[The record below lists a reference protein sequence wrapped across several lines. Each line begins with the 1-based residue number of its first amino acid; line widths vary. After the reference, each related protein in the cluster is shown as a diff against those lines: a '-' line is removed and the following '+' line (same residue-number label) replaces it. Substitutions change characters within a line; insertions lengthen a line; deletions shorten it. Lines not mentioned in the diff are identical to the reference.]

1 MCGIVGSAG
10 RDAQPNGLLALQ
22 CGVLRHR
29 GPDGSGEWR
38 SADRRVA
45 LGHRRLSIIDLSSA
59 GSQPMTDDGGTVE
72 IVLNGEIYNYREL
85 KRTLETKGH
94 RFRSASD
101 TEVLLKAY
109 REWDTNCLAHIN
121 GMFAFAIYDI
131 DRRRVFL
138 ARDRAGEKPLFYHK
152 LKGRLAFASEL
163 KALMQDPAFPRELD
177 PHALDHYLAYGYVPG
192 ELCMLA
198 GVRKLPP
205 AHALTYDVDSDTIR
219 RWRYWSLPAAPE
231 SDEADPQLLLDE
243 LDGLLEDAVRL
254 QLVADVPVGVLLS
267 GGIDSSL
274 ITAMAAR
281 SSSSPVRTYNVA
293 FPGHAAFD
301 ESPHARMVASYFGT
315 QHTELV
321 AEPAAASVVADLA
334 RQYDEPV
341 GDSSMIP
348 TYLISRLIRQSCT
361 VALGGDGGDELF
373 GGYPHYTRVQRSLR
387 WRSLVPSFIKK
398 RIGNA
403 AAHVPVGV
411 RGRAYVRSLALPDED
426 AWIAPTLQ
434 FDVGTR
440 RRLAPATAGLRG
452 VTPEDYRLRVGEAGR
467 TPLQKMMIA
476 DFNTYLPE
484 DILVKVDRAS
494 MLASLEVRA
503 PFLDHRIIEFA
514 AGKLPDHLRATATTR
529 KVLLRMLASRVLP
542 PKLDLTRKQGFS
554 LPLGAWFKGTW
565 GSYMR
570 EVLRSA
576 PPALFDGKALAE
588 LMSDERQLRRNAQRL
603 FNLALLELWRREYN
617 VHVT

>member
-1 MCGIVGSAG
+1 MCGIVGAAG
-10 RDAQPNGLLALQ
+10 RETQANGLLALQ
-22 CGVLRHR
+22 CGVLSHR

-38 SADRRVA
+38 SADRRIA

-59 GSQPMTDDGGTVE
+59 ASQPMTDDKGTVE

-85 KRTLETKGH
+85 RRTLEAKGH
-94 RFRSASD
+94 KFRSASD

-109 REWDTNCLAHIN
+109 REWNTECLQRIN
-121 GMFAFAIYDI
+121 GMFAFAIYDS

-152 LKGRLAFASEL
+152 LNGRLAFASEL
-163 KALMQDPAFPRELD
+163 KALMQDPSLPRALD
-177 PHALDHYLAYGYVPG
+177 AQALDHFLAYGYVPG
-192 ELCMLA
+192 ELCLLA

-205 AHALTYDVDSDTIR
+205 AHALTYDVDSDELR
-219 RWRYWSLPAAPE
+219 CWRYWSLPAATQSSIVDPE
-231 SDEADPQLLLDE
+231 SLLEE
-243 LDGLLEDAVRL
+243 LDALLADAVRL

-274 ITAMAAR
+274 VTAMAAR
-281 SSSSPVRTYNVA
+281 ASSGPVRTYNVA
-293 FPGHAAFD
+293 FPGHSAYD
-301 ESPHARMVASYFGT
+301 ESPYARMVASHFGT
-315 QHTELV
+315 QHTELI
-321 AEPAAASVVADLA
+321 AEPASVSVLEDLA

-348 TYLISRLIRQSCT
+348 TYLISRLIRQTCT

-373 GGYPHYTRVQRSLR
+373 GGYPHYTRVQKSLR
-387 WRSLVPSFIKK
+387 WRALVPSFIK
-398 RIGNA
+398 RGVGSA
-403 AAHVPVGV
+403 SALVPVGV
-411 RGRAYVRSLALPDED
+411 RGRAYLGSLSLPDAE

-434 FDVGTR
+434 FDIRTR
-440 RRLAPATAGLRG
+440 RHLAPATRTLAG
-452 VTPEDYRLRVGEAGR
+452 VSPEQYRLLIGQPGR

-503 PFLDHRIIEFA
+503 PFLDHRVIEFA
-514 AGKLPDHLRATATTR
+514 FGRVPDQLRATPENR

-542 PKLDLTRKQGFS
+542 PALNLTRKQGFS
-554 LPLGAWFKGTW
+554 LPLGTWFKGSW
-565 GSYMR
+565 GRYI
-570 EVLRSA
+570 EDVLLSA
-576 PPALFDGKALAE
+576 PQALYDRQALGR
-588 LMSDERQLRRNAQRL
+588 LMNGEKQRQRNAQRL
-603 FNLALLELWRREYN
+603 FNLAFLELWRREYN
-617 VHVT
+617 VHVN